1 MSGMTPLIGFP
12 RAAGR
17 GGARNHVFILPSV
30 VCSALVARQIAE
42 ASGAVHVSH
51 QHGCGHIGPDIVQT
65 RRLFVGLACNPNVA
79 HAVVVSLGCETVQGN
94 AVAEELRRVGREPRF
109 ISIQGSG
116 GNDAAR
122 EVGISEAR
130 ELARKEEGVG
140 RREVA
145 TDDLVVGLVV
155 SRVDDRLLELAAEVV
170 RRGAQVVL
178 AVDRASSLKL
188 PADTVVIDIGDE
200 PTAPISVIRNA
211 GTGAQ
216 LLGAAASC
224 RAQVLV
230 DFPSPDQP
238 PLGFALA
245 PVVSVPAADGLHM
258 VLEGEFDVAAEDS
271 SETIW
276 RRVAGVFSGAE
287 TKAEARGS
295 AAFAIP
301 RLIRTM

>member
-1 MSGMTPLIGFP
+1 MTLLRGFT

-17 GGARNHVFILPSV
+17 AGARNHVFILPSV

-65 RRLFVGLACNPNVA
+65 RNLFVGLAANPNVA
-79 HAVVVSLGCETVQGN
+79 CAVVVSLGCETVQGN
-94 AVAEELRRVGREPRF
+94 VVAEQLRRVGRDPRF

-116 GNDAAR
+116 GNDLAR
-122 EVGISEAR
+122 EAGILEAT
-130 ELARKEEGVG
+130 ELVRKAEGLD
-140 RREVA
+140 RSEVA
-145 TDDLVVGLVV
+145 DNNLVVGLVV
-155 SRVDDRLLELAAEVV
+155 SRIDDRVTDFATEAVQH
-170 RRGAQVVL
+170 GARVVL
-178 AVDRASSLKL
+178 AVDRGSPLEL
-188 PADTVVIDIGDE
+188 PEKAAVIDIGDE
-200 PTAPISVIRNA
+200 PAAPVSVVRNA

-224 RAQVLV
+224 QAQVLV

-245 PVVSVPAADGLHM
+245 PVVSVAAADGLHTII
-258 VLEGEFDVAAEDS
+258 EGEFDLGAD
-271 SETIW
+271 ETSDMLW
-276 RRVAGVFSGAE
+276 RRVVDVFSGAE